1 MCRKGIIVKS
11 ESHVAASYTGMLIGG
26 IDFIMLLSDWLAER
40 RENRIE
46 AAKNE
51 VRQEIS
57 NDLTAWNNR
66 RLEAEKQGKEFTE
79 PIPIPVKEDPK

>member
-1 MCRKGIIVKS
+1 MKTPWKGY
-11 ESHVAASYTGMLIGG
+11 ESFQRVVLDISRFIPVAASYTGMLIGG

-66 RLEAEKQGKEFTE
+66 RAEC
-79 PIPIPVKEDPK
+79 PINSKLYYKS